1 MSHQQ
6 GLLRSKSLAR
16 VTADF
21 RDVSRRPVAQTFFQ
35 PDPIDPRNVI
45 PYRPVMVM
53 LPAPVAR
60 RRLPAL
66 IAPARWNLRGT
77 KSFLARTLPDL
88 AVGVAL
94 AVGPA
99 AVFIACHYFDWAL
112 PVILIV
118 GATALA
124 GAATKQLKEVLVWGA
139 VVAGLAVVALSLD
152 TVLRIL
158 DGLNILLRDWTTYRA
173 LAGATLMFLAICF
186 LDREGFFKQN
196 APAQPP
202 ASGDPR
208 GYGRYAI
215 ADFVEEGTYGDADL
229 AAKQSLH
236 MAISRQDNKDL
247 RFTPK
252 FRE

>member
-6 GLLRSKSLAR
+6 GLPRSKSLTR

-35 PDPIDPRNVI
+35 RDPIAPRNVI

-60 RRLPAL
+60 HRLPAL
-66 IAPARWNLRGT
+66 LAPARWNLRGT

-88 AVGVAL
+88 AVGVAIV
-94 AVGPA
+94 AGPS
-99 AVFIACHYFDWAL
+99 AVFIAGQYFDWAL
-112 PVILIV
+112 PLILIV

-152 TVLRIL
+152 TVLRFL
-158 DGLNILLRDWTTYRA
+158 GGLNTVLHDWTTYRA
-173 LAGATLMFLAICF
+173 LAGVALMFLAIHF
-186 LDREGFFKQN
+186 LDRVGFFKQN
-196 APAQPP
+196 VPVEPP
-202 ASGDPR
+202 ASGDQR

-236 MAISRQDNKDL
+236 MAISRQGNKDS
-247 RFTPK
+247 RFAPK